1 MKHKTIS
8 HHITLLATVWLTIS
22 VAVAGVSI
30 VAITGLASSV
40 GSLAQSSLPA
50 LGQLAAVEQP
60 LFELRKSIVLA
71 ASAKDADEARSYE
84 RDVTTAIEG
93 VRRTEAE
100 YNKLPAASSDR
111 ALARNFENLLDTL
124 SASAVEI
131 GQLSRQGKKDEA
143 LNALNTRFS
152 PAFDS
157 AMDAERHCSSLRL
170 AGASQLAASAGSL
183 AQSSLIAV
191 WSVFGIAAT
200 FGVFLCLYSKR
211 RITRDL
217 TAIVSTFEENAGRLT
232 SSVSQVSSSGH
243 ALSNGASQQAASIEE
258 ISSSAEEMN
267 AMTLRNSENAARASS
282 MMADTSNQ
290 IGRSNIALKD
300 MIASMEAIQQSSEK
314 VARINRT
321 IDEIAFQTNIL
332 ALNAAVEAARAGDAG
347 MGFAVV
353 ADEVRNLAQRSAVAA
368 KDTALLI
375 EEAIENTRKGSRN
388 LDQVASVI
396 KAITEGAGQVGHLLR
411 EVKEASSQQA
421 QGIAQISQAILH
433 VNKITQQSAAGAQ
446 ESAAASEDLSEQA
459 RSIQRGIH
467 SLQAL
472 AGFAKSKASEALLSA
487 QPVAMFPK
495 EATASA
501 EQFKKTEPVY
511 AFARPGLIDAEDFLP
526 MDSDAAHAQ
535 TFKDF

>member
-1 MKHKTIS
+1 MF
-8 HHITLLATVWLTIS
+8 
-22 VAVAGVSI
+22 
-30 VAITGLASSV
+30 SS
-40 GSLAQSSLPA
+40 AC
-50 LGQLAAVEQP
+50 
-60 LFELRKSIVLA
+60 I
-71 ASAKDADEARSYE
+71 
-84 RDVTTAIEG
+84 
-93 VRRTEAE
+93 RRE
-100 YNKLPAASSDR
+100 
-111 ALARNFENLLDTL
+111 
-124 SASAVEI
+124 
-131 GQLSRQGKKDEA
+131 
-143 LNALNTRFS
+143 
-152 PAFDS
+152 
-157 AMDAERHCSSLRL
+157 
-170 AGASQLAASAGSL
+170 
-183 AQSSLIAV
+183 
-191 WSVFGIAAT
+191 
-200 FGVFLCLYSKR
+200 
-211 RITRDL
+211 ITRDL
-217 TAIVSTFEENAGRLT
+217 TAIVSTFEETPGRLT

-353 ADEVRNLAQRSAVAA
+353 ADEVRNLAQRSALAA

-375 EEAIENTRKGSRN
+375 EEAIENTRQGSRN

-459 RSIQRGIH
+459 RSIQRGIN

-472 AGFAKSKASEALLSA
+472 AGFAKSKASEAVLSA

-495 EATASA
+495 EMTASA

-526 MDSDAAHAQ
+526 MDSEPLMRRPSRISKAD
-535 TFKDF
+535 